1 MQATR
6 YFTKTNLQ
14 KLIKMNEE
22 QLIRWII
29 KIAIKLQITLYIRS
43 KKTTFSPYHLLLKR
57 KILNILVLSKF
68 LRIVSFMLYDHTND
82 EIRQTSRF
90 STENSFRMFKSKQ
103 IYKNQVFDRHIKITL
118 VSKLIFLK
126 PY

>member
-1 MQATR
+1 
-6 YFTKTNLQ
+6 
-14 KLIKMNEE
+14 
-22 QLIRWII
+22 
-29 KIAIKLQITLYIRS
+29 
-43 KKTTFSPYHLLLKR
+43 
-57 KILNILVLSKF
+57 
-68 LRIVSFMLYDHTND
+68 MLYDHTND

-118 VSKLIFLK
+118 VNKLILLYFK